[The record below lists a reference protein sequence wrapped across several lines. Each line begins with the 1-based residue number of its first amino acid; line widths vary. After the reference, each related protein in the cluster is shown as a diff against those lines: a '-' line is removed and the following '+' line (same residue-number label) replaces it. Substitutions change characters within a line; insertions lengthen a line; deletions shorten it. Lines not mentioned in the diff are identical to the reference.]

1 MKSDKMRSM
10 PPGGKG
16 TTMVMADASEMDS
29 AEDADVDGDTVNLSK
44 RV

>member
-1 MKSDKMRSM
+1 MNNDKMRSM

-16 TTMVMADASEMDS
+16 TTMVMADASEV
-29 AEDADVDGDTVNLSK
+29 DAADEIVDGDTVNLSE

>member
-1 MKSDKMRSM
+1 MNNDKMRSM

-16 TTMVMADASEMDS
+16 TTMVIADASEVDS
-29 AEDADVDGDTVNLSK
+29 VEDADVDGDTVNLSE

>member
-1 MKSDKMRSM
+1 M

-16 TTMVMADASEMDS
+16 TTIVMADAFEVAS

-44 RV
+44 TV